1 MKSLVISCDDE
12 LLVALRM
19 SGFEGEFCKD
29 IQTLRKIFDEKVKD
43 KNIGM
48 ILLGE
53 EDFLKIRDKV
63 MERKEK
69 YRSPL
74 IVTVPGRDGFQEK
87 DFILKYVKEA
97 VGIKLDR

>member
-1 MKSLVISCDDE
+1 MRSLVISCDDE

-19 SGFEGEFCKD
+19 SGFEGVFCQNFIELKD
-29 IQTLRKIFDEKVKD
+29 TFNEKVED

-53 EDFLKIRDKV
+53 EDFNHV
-63 MERKEK
+63 KEK
-69 YRSPL
+69 VIEVKEKPRSPL

-97 VGIKLDR
+97 IGLKLDR

>member
-1 MKSLVISCDDE
+1 MKSLVISCNDE

-19 SGFEGEFCKD
+19 SGFEGEFCQD
-29 IQTLRKIFDEKVKD
+29 TETLNRVFDEKVKD

-53 EDFLKIRDKV
+53 NDFLKIKEKV
-63 MERKEK
+63 MKRKEK
-69 YRSPL
+69 FRSPL
-74 IVTVPGRDGFQEK
+74 IVTVPGRDGFQEQ

-97 VGIKLDR
+97 IGLKLDR